1 MRFEKGHK
9 ESTRRRIIEVASKRF
24 RRDGIAAS
32 GVAGIMTES
41 GLTNGAFYPHFD
53 SKETLVKE
61 ALSSALN
68 DQHAALT
75 NEVTGPSSIED
86 AIRRYLNKSHLL
98 GCDEGCP
105 SAALLPEIGR
115 QSESTK
121 KMYEKA
127 YRSYI
132 EGLAMLLPEPE
143 SAKSRWQ
150 AETIFSLMVGT
161 IQIARAVSDPQLAEE
176 ILESGVQAALKLS
189 RSPSGSST

>member
-9 ESTRRRIIEVASKRF
+9 ENTRRRIIDVASRRF

-32 GVAGIMTES
+32 GLAGIMAES

-53 SKETLVKE
+53 SKDTLVKE
-61 ALSSALN
+61 SLSSALN
-68 DQHAALT
+68 DQYSILT
-75 NEVTGPSSIED
+75 NEESGAVDIED

-115 QSESTK
+115 QSEPTR
-121 KMYEKA
+121 KMYEEA
-127 YRSYI
+127 YSSYA
-132 EGLAMLLPEPE
+132 EGLAKLLPDPE
-143 SAKSRWQ
+143 SAKSRRQ
-150 AETIFSLMVGT
+150 AATIFALMVGT

-176 ILESGVQAALKLS
+176 ILEDGVQAALKLS
-189 RSPSGSST
+189 R